1 MDTEKMVFATAE
13 EVDEMRRKYPK
24 GTRVRLIHMDDD
36 QAPPFGTEGTV
47 RGVDDSGSLMVSW
60 DNGSGLNALWGV
72 DIVQKL

>member
-13 EVDEMRRKYPK
+13 EVADMRKKYPE
-24 GTRVRLIHMDDD
+24 GTRVRLIHMDDE

>member
-13 EVDEMRRKYPK
+13 EVADMRKKYPE
-24 GTRVRLIHMDDD
+24 GTRVRLIHMDDE

-47 RGVDDSGSLMVSW
+47 MGVDDSGSLMVSW